1 MFQTPE
7 GQSSRRTGTPNAPV
21 PLARLENG
29 SRFLEALPERE
40 ANPDFNPASP
50 QPATRGDEDYS
61 SVFVDLD
68 KSLPPSPS
76 SNSPRRRTVWPQ
88 APSSEAAPLVPA
100 IPYHILQDTSP
111 SPKVFPQ
118 DPNIRAGEVHLGTGL
133 VPIAQAQAYREAQKA
148 EYLRTHPDV
157 DVEVARPS
165 SRPGLKR
172 LASALRDGAKGLSRA
187 GSKRTVAQQPASP
200 APAAPA
206 PTQAPPAAPRPIRRK
221 MVGHEDRNTR
231 FSDFLNLEPSPES
244 SPSESQ
250 DELSPREEVQ
260 PTPPPPPIPP
270 RSQHRIPRKPIA
282 ARRHA
287 PTPAPINPRLCPCPE
302 CTQERSGRRTPEQD
316 QATDR
321 RQQRREGSFDPVNY
335 GEDGLLDQYSPLRH
349 GPFDDERT
357 PIASHQPPSSV
368 YDHFSP
374 SSGSYHNPAFSASAN
389 DEVNRL
395 LDLDWREKRE
405 TTIVDTRAHDSHTS
419 FLVTKF
425 KDGSEVESHHYR
437 QPLSPEMVLE
447 RSGLGGREVSEDE
460 DGAMAVWRR
469 MEAETG
475 GVVSPG
481 SRSFSTVRQAQIA
494 EQGEHVR
501 TVGDFARGLR
511 DADSSS
517 ENAEED
523 E

>member
-7 GQSSRRTGTPNAPV
+7 GQSSRRTGTPNAPG

-40 ANPDFNPASP
+40 ANPDFNPTPPRPS
-50 QPATRGDEDYS
+50 TRDGEDQEN
-61 SVFVDLD
+61 VFVDLD

-88 APSSEAAPLVPA
+88 APPTTEAAPLVPA
-100 IPYHILQDTSP
+100 IPYHLLSDSSP

-157 DVEVARPS
+157 EAPRPE

-187 GSKRTVAQQPASP
+187 GSKRTVARQPASP
-200 APAAPA
+200 APTAPSA
-206 PTQAPPAAPRPIRRK
+206 PIQPPPAAPRPIRRK

-231 FSDFLNLEPSPES
+231 FSDFLNLEPSPPES
-244 SPSESQ
+244 E
-250 DELSPREEVQ
+250 DEGCPREEAE
-260 PTPPPPPIPP
+260 TSPPPPPIPP

-302 CTQERSGRRTPEQD
+302 CTQERSGGRAEEEDHDAEQE
-316 QATDR
+316 R
-321 RQQRREGSFDPVNY
+321 RQPTPSN
-335 GEDGLLDQYSPLRH
+335 DGDLAQYSPLRH

-357 PIASHQPPSSV
+357 PVASHQPPSSV

-374 SSGSYHNPAFSASAN
+374 SSGPYHNPKFSASAN

-395 LDLDWREKRE
+395 LDLDWRAKRD
-405 TTIVDTRAHDSHTS
+405 TMIVDTRVHDSHTS
-419 FLVTKF
+419 FLVTNF
-425 KDGSEVESHHYR
+425 KDGNEVESHHYR
-437 QPLSPEMVLE
+437 QPLSPEMAAQ
-447 RSGLGGREVSEDE
+447 E
-460 DGAMAVWRR
+460 DGAMAIWRQ
-469 MEAETG
+469 MQAETG
-475 GVVSPG
+475 GVVSPL
-481 SRSFSTVRQAQIA
+481 SRRFSRGQVETA
-494 EQGEHVR
+494 EEEQQQVR

-511 DADSSS
+511 DEKDSSG
-517 ENAEED
+517 EED
-523 E
+523 EEEEDGET